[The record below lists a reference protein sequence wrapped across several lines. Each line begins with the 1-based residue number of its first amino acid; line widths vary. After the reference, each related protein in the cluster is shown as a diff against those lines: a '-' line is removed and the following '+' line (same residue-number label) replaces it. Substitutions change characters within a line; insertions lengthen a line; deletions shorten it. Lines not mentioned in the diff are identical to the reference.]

1 MQRRA
6 CFIWFYVVFK
16 ESNDGHALSPRPP
29 PLRTH
34 ACPSPSSS
42 IPHRLSLPRPAPAT
56 EHEAQCTTQ
65 CIMRLLSPSR
75 AHKTRVRH
83 VRKTWF
89 IVHGILWTI
98 ATATGASEWTIY
110 VHACRPSRPSYVG
123 DVLARS
129 CGHCWRKHLVAD
141 SLYHLLLFTFLH
153 PVFLRNM
160 CENCPRHLTPAF
172 RLGPESS
179 GEH

>member
-42 IPHRLSLPRPAPAT
+42 IPHRLSLSRPALVTYVRT
-56 EHEAQCTTQ
+56 EQETWQDDK
-65 CIMRLLSPSR
+65 LSASK
-75 AHKTRVRH
+75 AHKTRVRY
-83 VRKTWF
+83 VRRACY
-89 IVHGILWTI
+89 IAHGILWTI

-110 VHACRPSRPSYVG
+110 VHACRPSRLSYVG
-123 DVLARS
+123 DVLARN
-129 CGHCWRKHLVAD
+129 CGHCWGKHLVAD
-141 SLYHLLLFTFLH
+141 SLYHFLLFTIPH

-160 CENCPRHLTPAF
+160 CENFPRYLTPAF
-172 RLGPESS
+172 RLGPEV
-179 GEH
+179 